1 MNTNMLS
8 SSPANDMAT
17 AENGGGKGGREGE
30 KEGGKGKKGEGR
42 GKILIP
48 GFRLLKRGENNVCDK
63 YLIIYLEKGK
73 DS

>member
-1 MNTNMLS
+1 LARISAHITNL
-8 SSPANDMAT
+8 PHD
-17 AENGGGKGGREGE
+17 ENGGGKGGREGE

>member
-1 MNTNMLS
+1 LARISAHITNL
-8 SSPANDMAT
+8 PEE
-17 AENGGGKGGREGE
+17 ENGGGKGGREGE